1 MEESTRISVTWLE
14 LFLDLSVVVAI
25 QKTTSDMEEHLTLLN
40 SVEYAMRMLCIW
52 LAWNLLSL
60 KCVTTTVALVR
71 LSSFFFF
78 LFSFFNHA
86 FHLSYDCD
94 NTV

>member
-1 MEESTRISVTWLE
+1 MVTWLELE

-71 LSSFFFF
+71 LSFFFFF